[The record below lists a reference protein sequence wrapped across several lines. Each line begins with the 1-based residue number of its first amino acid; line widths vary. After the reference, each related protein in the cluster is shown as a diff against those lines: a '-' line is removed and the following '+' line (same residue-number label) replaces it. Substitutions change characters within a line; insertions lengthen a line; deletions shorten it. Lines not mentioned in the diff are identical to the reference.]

1 MIRKNITK
9 ALVYSI
15 SGQLISPDFDAEKVN
30 LRSLKT
36 GSYVLKLMFSD
47 GSEITEKIL
56 KK

>member
-1 MIRKNITK
+1 M
-9 ALVYSI
+9 YSI
-15 SGQLISPDFDAEKVN
+15 SGQLIPPGFDAEKIN

-36 GSYVLKLMFSD
+36 GSNVLKLMFSD

>member
-1 MIRKNITK
+1 MTK

-15 SGQLISPDFDAEKVN
+15 SGQLIPPDFDAEKVN

>member
-15 SGQLISPDFDAEKVN
+15 SGQLIPHDFDAEKVN

-36 GSYVLKLMFSD
+36 ASYVLKLMFSD